1 MKTKIFSVG
10 LLILVICGTLY
21 ATSDLAVIKES
32 SLMTKLFLGFFAAII
47 LLQIIPGVLLFSG
60 LIKGIFTREA
70 NPQNLKGKS

>member
-1 MKTKIFSVG
+1 MKNKVLSVG
-10 LLILVICGTLY
+10 LLILVICGTLF
-21 ATSDLAVIKES
+21 AASDLSVIKES

-70 NPQNLKGKS
+70 KPQDLKGKS